1 MKTNGKILNDP
12 IYGLIEIP
20 YGILFD
26 LIEHRYYQRLRRI
39 NQLGFTH
46 YVYPG
51 ATHSRFSHAIG
62 ALHLMQKAIRTLR
75 SKGIDISNEEAE
87 AVSIAILLHDIGH
100 GPFSH
105 SLEYKILP
113 IEHEDLSIA
122 FMEKLNEEFE
132 GRLTMALQIFRN
144 KYSKKFLHQ
153 LVSGQLDMD
162 RMDYLTRD
170 SFFTGVY
177 EGVIGYDRII
187 KMLSVHHDELVIE
200 YKGIYS
206 VEKFLIARRLM
217 YWQVYLHKTVICAGE
232 MMIKFVQRAKQLTLA
247 GHRLDVSQSLHYF
260 LNSTFDEHALHS
272 NSDLRNEILY
282 NFSRLDDIDVLA
294 ALKNCCNAD
303 DFVLSYL
310 AKSIVTR
317 KLFRIKLQ
325 DDPIPSTYV
334 AQLKEKVLK
343 ELPINEAD
351 LPYLLFTGQEEN
363 KAYVAGNKEIMILLP
378 SGEVYPI
385 SQWREHNVSPK
396 NVVKFYVAHPKN
408 IEI

>member
-1 MKTNGKILNDP
+1 
-12 IYGLIEIP
+12 
-20 YGILFD
+20 
-26 LIEHRYYQRLRRI
+26 
-39 NQLGFTH
+39 
-46 YVYPG
+46 
-51 ATHSRFSHAIG
+51 
-62 ALHLMQKAIRTLR
+62 
-75 SKGIDISNEEAE
+75 
-87 AVSIAILLHDIGH
+87 
-100 GPFSH
+100 
-105 SLEYKILP
+105 
-113 IEHEDLSIA
+113 
-122 FMEKLNEEFE
+122 
-132 GRLTMALQIFRN
+132 
-144 KYSKKFLHQ
+144 
-153 LVSGQLDMD
+153 
-162 RMDYLTRD
+162 
-170 SFFTGVY
+170 
-177 EGVIGYDRII
+177 
-187 KMLSVHHDELVIE
+187 
-200 YKGIYS
+200 
-206 VEKFLIARRLM
+206 M